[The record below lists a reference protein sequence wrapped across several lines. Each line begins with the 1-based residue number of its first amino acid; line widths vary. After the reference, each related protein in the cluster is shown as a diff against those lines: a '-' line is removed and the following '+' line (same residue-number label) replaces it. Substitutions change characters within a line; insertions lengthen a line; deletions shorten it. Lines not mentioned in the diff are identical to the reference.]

1 MRRLDW
7 QLVPPARNGEPSDVL
22 GMAEIIRRLVHR
34 EARGLLSHDDRAL
47 LLHTEETFADTTTST
62 CSAVEAPVVED
73 DPHWQARIIDEFGD
87 SDADIDLAEY
97 LELRRKE
104 PDCERCPYT
113 SPYSLFPMNPC
124 DFTAGG
130 LEAVLVDPQLVDM
143 ARQRMTPDAMRTLA
157 TRLDEA
163 RHSERYRAS
172 DVLDPVD
179 YLQKASYFLT
189 FWADLGFGV
198 LPIELDD
205 LIDFGSSEDA
215 VAMTTEGDT
224 AEPTTIH

>member
-1 MRRLDW
+1 
-7 QLVPPARNGEPSDVL
+7 
-22 GMAEIIRRLVHR
+22 
-34 EARGLLSHDDRAL
+34 
-47 LLHTEETFADTTTST
+47 
-62 CSAVEAPVVED
+62 
-73 DPHWQARIIDEFGD
+73 
-87 SDADIDLAEY
+87 
-97 LELRRKE
+97 
-104 PDCERCPYT
+104 
-113 SPYSLFPMNPC
+113 MNPC

-215 VAMTTEGDT
+215 VAVTTEGDT